1 MLTEVASGIFA
12 ADHRVA
18 EGKNAVIIGT
28 RAALAIDTGS
38 DPEEGQALADLI
50 RTQGRVP
57 DRLLYT
63 HGHGDHIF
71 GSSAFLDAEVFAAVG
86 TPAVMRRQRWPGSD
100 RPPPVAW
107 PTVTFAGD
115 LYLDLG
121 GKTVH
126 VFPTPGH
133 SPDGVAAFVMEDRV
147 LVAGD
152 TVVTGIV
159 PAVGDGDAR
168 QLEVSLRALAELE
181 IETLI
186 AGHGPVLHGR
196 ERVREWIT
204 WLADY
209 LQAVRQRV
217 RLALTDGASLDE
229 AADAVAFTTV
239 IGDRLP
245 ADQHGMPR
253 RHWQTVRKV
262 TQEEQDRRGGG

>member
-1 MLTEVASGIFA
+1 MLIEVASGIFA

-18 EGKNAVIIGT
+18 EGKNAVIIGA

-38 DPEEGQALADLI
+38 NPEEGQALADLI
-50 RTQGRVP
+50 RTQNRVP
-57 DRLLYT
+57 DRLLYS

-86 TPAVMRRQRWPGSD
+86 TPAVMRRQRWWGSD

-133 SPDGVAAFVMEDRV
+133 SPDGVAALVMEDRV
-147 LVAGD
+147 LIAGD

-159 PAVGDGDAR
+159 PAGGDGDVGVSG
-168 QLEVSLRALAELE
+168 EV
-181 IETLI
+181 
-186 AGHGPVLHGR
+186 
-196 ERVREWIT
+196 RVE
-204 WLADY
+204 
-209 LQAVRQRV
+209 VV
-217 RLALTDGASLDE
+217 LDE
-229 AADAVAFTTV
+229 GVPLVARRSAWCRARHHFG
-239 IGDRLP
+239 I
-245 ADQHGMPR
+245 PR
-253 RHWQTVRKV
+253 A
-262 TQEEQDRRGGG
+262 EAGA